1 MPGKDEIYART
12 FLPAEVKTNNSAW
25 LYAREATILFNGG
38 MGAEQCFLHPIVIN
52 PTNERHEHVDDGADD
67 NDGDDYNDADN
78 GTVIKWTKKKM

>member
-1 MPGKDEIYART
+1 
-12 FLPAEVKTNNSAW
+12 
-25 LYAREATILFNGG
+25 

-78 GTVIKWTKKKM
+78 GTVIK